1 MRFLS
6 PRYLSIALAALEA
19 GVRALPSSIYAARH
33 FTRAEDIEA
42 SYDYVIIGGGTA
54 GLTVAD
60 RLTEDPK
67 TTVLVIE
74 YGYFQPPIDPDFW
87 IPGGWRPGAIPR
99 SYFYNITA
107 IGTKPISV
115 LAGCAVGGSSAVN
128 AMVFMRGTSEDYDR
142 WATLGGKGSTWN
154 WKGLLP
160 YFKKAANFTPPRK
173 ELVEEFGIK
182 YDEER
187 SWGQRGPIEAS
198 FPSFLYPGLKTMLNA
213 WKSVPGVN
221 VPTDGSAGEAGLIW
235 VPTSLDPKNVTRS
248 YARPRHYERVKSRP
262 NYHLL
267 TGHGANKIEF
277 RGQNG
282 AILAHSV
289 IITPRDGNGTSSEVL
304 ANREIILSAGA
315 INSPYILFLS
325 GIGDRAVIEKAG
337 IQTVRHIP
345 GVGHNLHDH
354 SWFSAS
360 WRFQNDVFPSPGL
373 LSSNATF
380 EAWAR
385 ELWNQNRTGPYSIIG
400 ANAMAMLPLSVL
412 APNGYEAL
420 ASDLEAQKPAAF
432 LPPGTD
438 ASIIKGYAAQQRT
451 MAAAIRSNNT
461 AFIQFPLSGAAG
473 GALFNMHP
481 LSRGSVTLN
490 TSYPLSGPVVDY
502 RALSNPLD
510 MHINIVLLQG
520 IRNYFALP
528 ALEALAPIE
537 VAPGANVTS
546 FDAMA
551 EFISRT
557 LGPSAYHN
565 VGTCAKMPLEF
576 GGVVDESLKVHGLRK
591 LRVVDASVIPILVGG
606 TTQSTVY
613 ALAEK
618 AADLI
623 KNEIKG

>member
-1 MRFLS
+1 
-6 PRYLSIALAALEA
+6 
-19 GVRALPSSIYAARH
+19 
-33 FTRAEDIEA
+33 
-42 SYDYVIIGGGTA
+42 
-54 GLTVAD
+54 
-60 RLTEDPK
+60 
-67 TTVLVIE
+67 
-74 YGYFQPPIDPDFW
+74 
-87 IPGGWRPGAIPR
+87 
-99 SYFYNITA
+99 
-107 IGTKPISV
+107 
-115 LAGCAVGGSSAVN
+115 
-128 AMVFMRGTSEDYDR
+128 
-142 WATLGGKGSTWN
+142 
-154 WKGLLP
+154 
-160 YFKKAANFTPPRK
+160 
-173 ELVEEFGIK
+173 
-182 YDEER
+182 
-187 SWGQRGPIEAS
+187 
-198 FPSFLYPGLKTMLNA
+198 
-213 WKSVPGVN
+213 
-221 VPTDGSAGEAGLIW
+221 
-235 VPTSLDPKNVTRS
+235 
-248 YARPRHYERVKSRP
+248 
-262 NYHLL
+262 
-267 TGHGANKIEF
+267 
-277 RGQNG
+277 
-282 AILAHSV
+282 
-289 IITPRDGNGTSSEVL
+289 
-304 ANREIILSAGA
+304 
-315 INSPYILFLS
+315 
-325 GIGDRAVIEKAG
+325 
-337 IQTVRHIP
+337 
-345 GVGHNLHDH
+345 
-354 SWFSAS
+354 
-360 WRFQNDVFPSPGL
+360 
-373 LSSNATF
+373 
-380 EAWAR
+380 
-385 ELWNQNRTGPYSIIG
+385 
-400 ANAMAMLPLSVL
+400 MLPLSVL

-618 AADLI
+618 VSDRS
-623 KNEIKG
+623 